1 MYNENMSLNEKVII
15 ISNILI
21 TGLYSFKLDYEDYFA
36 MFIIK
41 FDKTL
46 YSDLRILSEK
56 MNFVIYKETDEIRI
70 NIDN

>member
-1 MYNENMSLNEKVII
+1 MYNEKMSLNEKVIV

>member
-1 MYNENMSLNEKVII
+1 MYNEKMSFNEKVIV

-46 YSDLRILSEK
+46 YSDLRILSER

>member
-1 MYNENMSLNEKVII
+1 MYNENMSLNEKVIV

-56 MNFVIYKETDEIRI
+56 MNFVIYKEQDEIRI